1 MGMSTYQEVVDLLAE
16 VDRNDDASH
25 DPERAHGDED
35 AAMEKALRAVAAG
48 DPDSQRIAA
57 AVVAHL
63 DAEKTRI
70 RWYA

>member
-1 MGMSTYQEVVDLLAE
+1 MSNYQRVVDLLAE
-16 VDRNDDASH
+16 VDRNDETSA

-35 AAMEKALRAVAAG
+35 AAMEQALRAVAAG

-57 AVVAHL
+57 AVVEHL
-63 DAEKTRI
+63 DSTKKRI